1 LTFEDQLIACS
12 NDPVGFSSASRAFP
26 SACQYIGSPPFV
38 FFYLCPAKTHNLYTL
53 VMQIGTISVI
63 TIRFPASESIV
74 KPFCFCSLSVAFKKE
89 KKAQTCVILA
99 AQYRMPAT
107 LCV

>member
-1 LTFEDQLIACS
+1 
-12 NDPVGFSSASRAFP
+12 
-26 SACQYIGSPPFV
+26 
-38 FFYLCPAKTHNLYTL
+38 
-53 VMQIGTISVI
+53 MQIGTISVI